1 MENQEK
7 KYEIRKFIDG
17 DIELDVRFSY
27 DGTTVW
33 LSANEIALLFE
44 RDVKTIRKHIN
55 NIIENKAIDESTV
68 AKFET
73 VQIEGNRKVTRKIEY
88 YNLDMILAV
97 GHKVKSNRIN
107 RFNNWVIE
115 KLKELNNKLLL
126 QKSLSYTNNY
136 EIVKFES
143 GDISLDV
150 NVSPNEDTVW
160 LTQRE
165 IATLF
170 DKSISTISEHI
181 NNILVDELDERE
193 VSKFGKTE
201 FAGKPVTYYNLDMVL
216 SVGYRVNSKRDI
228 EFRKWANKIL
238 KDYLLK
244 GYAVNNKRCLDIQ
257 IY

>member
-1 MENQEK
+1 
-7 KYEIRKFIDG
+7 
-17 DIELDVRFSY
+17 
-27 DGTTVW
+27 
-33 LSANEIALLFE
+33 
-44 RDVKTIRKHIN
+44 
-55 NIIENKAIDESTV
+55 
-68 AKFET
+68 
-73 VQIEGNRKVTRKIEY
+73 
-88 YNLDMILAV
+88 MILSV
-97 GHKVKSNRIN
+97 GYRTKSNRIN

-126 QKSLSYTNNY
+126 QKSLSYANNY

-170 DKSISTISEHI
+170 DKSISTINEHI

-201 FAGKPVTYYNLDMVL
+201 FGNRPITYYNLDMVL
-216 SVGYRVNSKRDI
+216 SVGYRVNSKRGT
-228 EFRKWANKIL
+228 EFRKWANKVL
-238 KDYLLK
+238 RDYLINL
-244 GYAVNNKRCLDIQ
+244 NKKISFIFMKPKFLIFYINLCSYFYQ
-257 IY
+257 ITI

>member
-1 MENQEK
+1 MENQEM

-17 DIELDVRFSY
+17 DLELDVKFSP
-27 DGTTVW
+27 DEETIWMTTD
-33 LSANEIALLFE
+33 EISILFE
-44 RDVKTIRKHIN
+44 RDRSVIGKHIRKIYSDGALEKN
-55 NIIENKAIDESTV
+55 RTW
-68 AKFET
+68 AKNARVLPNGRNYSFD
-73 VQIEGNRKVTRKIEY
+73 I

-107 RFNNWVIE
+107 KFNNWVIK

-126 QKSLSYTNNY
+126 QKSLSYANNY